1 MTRVKLIISACII
14 GVLTGCSYMN
24 LETESP
30 AGVSIADGGP
40 INTKS
45 IPACSEQV
53 EFLNVSDSIPGFDF
67 VIRNSTIY
75 DLEDIMFDVY
85 GDINGTLT
93 YLVST
98 ELFGGRLE
106 KNSVVGYPEYR
117 GCDISAVPG
126 TQISNIEV
134 SFYAVCPEFSGKFDI
149 GVAFDAPYTGLYDV
163 FTFGAGGNTY
173 ETTLPSTT
181 VPDWT
186 RRKIYVNI
194 YETANQD

>member
-1 MTRVKLIISACII
+1 
-14 GVLTGCSYMN
+14 MN

-30 AGVSIADGGP
+30 AGISIADGGP
-40 INTKS
+40 INTTKS

-98 ELFGGRLE
+98 ELFGSRLE
-106 KNSVVGYPEYR
+106 KNSIAGYPVYR
-117 GCDISAVPG
+117 GCDISAAPG

-134 SFYAVCPEFSGKFDI
+134 RLYAVCSEFSGKFDV
-149 GVAFDAPYTGLYDV
+149 GVSFDTPNRYDV
-163 FTFGAGGNTY
+163 FTFGAEGNTY

-181 VPDWT
+181 VPDGT

-194 YETANQD
+194 YETANQ